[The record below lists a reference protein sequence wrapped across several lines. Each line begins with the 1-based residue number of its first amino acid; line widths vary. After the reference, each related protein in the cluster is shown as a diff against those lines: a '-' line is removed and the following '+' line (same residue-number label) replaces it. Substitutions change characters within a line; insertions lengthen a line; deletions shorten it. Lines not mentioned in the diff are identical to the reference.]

1 MDIREPEV
9 DAKMFYDD
17 ALSPLCSHRGLCQ
30 EMWSLCLFVTPGSQR
45 CLILS
50 YNLCNI
56 NVSLTNAGSV
66 IV

>member
-17 ALSPLCSHRGLCQ
+17 AECSHRGLCQ

-56 NVSLTNAGSV
+56 NVSPTKAGSV